1 MNWPAPPP
9 AAGRSMS
16 LRSGGKSCGD
26 VLRRCGENSGDA
38 ACDIDSYIYPD
49 TAGSLIDRSAAPG
62 TELNL
67 SALLFWFTDRP
78 TTPITSPPSG
88 LSDCCARLCTLILCA
103 ASGKSPLRPSHSAS
117 LMLTLLRTRICAR
130 SASHRYASSQHG
142 ALASPGGHKLA
153 HHPGVLSGM
162 V

>member
-88 LSDCCARLCTLILCA
+88 LSDCCARLCAHILCA
-103 ASGKSPLRPSHSAS
+103 ARGKSPRQPSHPASRMLVACEFCAQSAKES
-117 LMLTLLRTRICAR
+117 RKQGNSSVSWTLFDQKFKNQPIN
-130 SASHRYASSQHG
+130 SFFQW
-142 ALASPGGHKLA
+142 
-153 HHPGVLSGM
+153 
-162 V
+162 